1 MKVLVFGGT
10 GWVGHHIVLDLL
22 RHGYDVTVASRGSK
36 SEANYAEPL
45 PAGTRRITVNKSSAS
60 EMQALLGSERFE
72 TVIDS
77 VPSLDSIANVF
88 KYARGLRHYLHC
100 SSTGGYAPL
109 PFVPCDETARYHGAD
124 PEDKLEDTIGVG
136 WKGKAFCD
144 AEVMR
149 LFNVS
154 GFPATVI
161 RPCYI
166 TGGSDRLPLDNL
178 GGRRE
183 DFLPDIL
190 AGKTL
195 EVPDNGLSL
204 LQPIHV
210 KDLARSFRLAI
221 ENRRSIG
228 ERYNICL
235 DHALPLKEYLELNA
249 AALGKKAAMEFVPL
263 DELLRRHPEDP
274 VGLRFVATHMCFTIA
289 KARCEI
295 GYEPEYTPEEAIAE
309 TARLCAAQLAR

>member
-1 MKVLVFGGT
+1 MKVIVFGGT
-10 GWVGHHIVLDLL
+10 GWVGHHIVLDLIK
-22 RHGYDVTVASRGSK
+22 HGYDVTVASRGAKAES
-36 SEANYAEPL
+36 SYAEAL
-45 PAGTRRITVNKSSAS
+45 PSGVRRIIVDKNAPGEMKSLFA
-60 EMQALLGSERFE
+60 ERFE
-72 TVIDS
+72 IVIDS
-77 VPSLDSIANVF
+77 VPSVASIDNVF
-88 KYARGLRHYLHC
+88 KYAAGLRHYLHC

-109 PFVPCDETARYHGAD
+109 PFIPCNETARYHGAGEND
-124 PEDKLEDTIGVG
+124 SLEETIGVG
-136 WKGKAFCD
+136 WKNKALCD
-144 AEVMR
+144 SKVQN
-149 LFNVS
+149 LFNIY

-183 DFLPDIL
+183 IFLPDII

-235 DHALPLKEYLELNA
+235 SHALPLKDYLALNA
-249 AALGKKAAMEFVPL
+249 DAIGKKVHLDFVPL

-274 VGLRFVATHMCFTIA
+274 TGLRFVATHMCFSIA
-289 KARCEI
+289 KAQSEI
-295 GYEPEYTPEEAIAE
+295 GYVPEYTPEEAIIE
-309 TARLCAAQLAR
+309 TAQLCAAKLNN

>member
-1 MKVLVFGGT
+1 MKAIVFGGT
-10 GWVGHHIVLDLL
+10 GWVGHYIVLDLL
-22 RHGYDVTVASRGSK
+22 KYGYDVTVASRGTKDENHYEDPIPSSVRRVVVDK
-36 SEANYAEPL
+36 KD
-45 PAGTRRITVNKSSAS
+45 PAAMK
-60 EMQALLGSERFE
+60 ELLAERFE
-72 TVIDS
+72 IIIDS
-77 VPSLDSIANVF
+77 VPSLESIDNVF
-88 KYARGLRHYLHC
+88 KYAAGLRHYLHC

-109 PFVPCDETARYHGAD
+109 PFIPCNETARYHGAAEGD
-124 PEDKLEDTIGVG
+124 TLEETIGVG

-144 AEVMR
+144 SKVQN
-149 LFNVS
+149 LFNIY

-166 TGGSDRLPLDNL
+166 TGGGDRLPLDNL

-183 DFLPDIL
+183 TFLPDIL

-235 DHALPLKEYLELNA
+235 DHALPLKDYLALNA
-249 AALGKKAAMEFVPL
+249 EVLGKKVNLEYVPL

-274 VGLRFVATHMCFTIA
+274 VGLRFVATHMCFSIA
-289 KARCEI
+289 KAQCEI
-295 GYEPEYTPEEAIAE
+295 GYVPEYTPEEAIAE
-309 TARLCAAQLAR
+309 TARLCAAKLG

>member
-1 MKVLVFGGT
+1 MKAIVFGGT

-22 RHGYDVTVASRGSK
+22 KHGYDATVASRGAK
-36 SEANYAEPL
+36 SEADYAEPL
-45 PAGTRRITVNKSSAS
+45 PAGTRRITIDKNSAP
-60 EMQALLGSERFE
+60 EMVKLFAAEKFE
-72 TVIDS
+72 IVIDS
-77 VPSLDSIANVF
+77 VPSLNSIANVF
-88 KYARGLRHYLHC
+88 KFARGLRHYLHC

-109 PFVPCDETARYHGAD
+109 PFLPCDETARYHGAAED
-124 PEDKLEDTIGVG
+124 DKLEDIVGVG
-136 WKGKAFCD
+136 WKGKTFCD

-149 LFNVS
+149 LFNIY

-166 TGGSDRLPLDNL
+166 TGGGDRLPLDNL

-183 DFLPDIL
+183 RFLPDIL
-190 AGKTL
+190 AGNTL

-235 DHALPLKEYLELNA
+235 DHALPFKNYLELNA
-249 AALGKKAAMEFVPL
+249 EALGKKAVMEFVPL
-263 DELLRRHPEDP
+263 AELLVRHPEDP
-274 VGLRFVATHMCFTIA
+274 LGLRFVATHMCFTIA
-289 KARCEI
+289 KARSEI
-295 GYEPEYTPEEAIAE
+295 GYEPEHTPEEAIAE
-309 TARLCAAQLAR
+309 TARLCAAKLKR

>member
-1 MKVLVFGGT
+1 MKVIVFGGT

-22 RHGYDVTVASRGSK
+22 KNGYDVTVASRGTKAESH
-36 SEANYAEPL
+36 YAEPL
-45 PAGTRRITVNKSSAS
+45 PAGTRRVIVDKNDPEEMKS
-60 EMQALLGSERFE
+60 LLAERFE
-72 TVIDS
+72 IIIDS
-77 VPSLDSIANVF
+77 VPTTASIDNVF
-88 KYARGLRHYLHC
+88 KYASGLRHYLHC

-109 PFVPCDETARYHGAD
+109 PFIPCNETARYHGAGAD
-124 PEDKLEDTIGVG
+124 DTLEKTIGVG
-136 WKGKAFCD
+136 WKNKAFCD
-144 AEVMR
+144 SKVQE
-149 LFNVS
+149 LFNIY

-166 TGGSDRLPLDNL
+166 TGGGDRLPLDNL
-178 GGRRE
+178 GGRRKE
-183 DFLPDIL
+183 FLPDII

-235 DHALPLKEYLELNA
+235 DHALPFKDYLALNGD
-249 AALGKKAAMEFVPL
+249 ALGKKVELEYVPL
-263 DELLRRHPEDP
+263 AELLRRHPEDP
-274 VGLRFVATHMCFTIA
+274 VGLRFAATHMCFSIA
-289 KARCEI
+289 KAQCEI
-295 GYEPEYTPEEAIAE
+295 GYEPEYTPEEAIVE
-309 TARLCAAQLAR
+309 TAKLCAAQL